1 MRGLLIALISLTF
14 NNAMADSLM
23 GLKEKYQPLSPLQ
36 QPRISSEQVLETD
49 ATILSP
55 LEEQVAE
62 IRSQEEE
69 GKNAETEKVYLDT
82 DYQFFQTLAVPNEDD
97 ELDLATKKDEVAVI
111 IEKNAIVNKT
121 VAGEIKTSAPKPLT
135 VKQGLAFD
143 KRRTLILKKIAKN
156 GQHVRACIIQH
167 QKPGIAFK
175 GTAMTLAW
183 ELEPSGKV
191 ENPQV
196 KATDVE
202 HQAIK
207 DCVLKSLA
215 EWNFS
220 DILKNKTKR
229 SHIEYT
235 YRFVNAGP
243 PAQAKN

>member
-1 MRGLLIALISLTF
+1 MRGLLITLLSLSF
-14 NNAMADSLM
+14 NTAMADSLM
-23 GLKEKYQPLSPLQ
+23 EQKEKYQPLSPLQ
-36 QPRISSEQVLETD
+36 QPSLNSEQVLEAD
-49 ATILSP
+49 ATVLTP

-69 GKNAETEKVYLDT
+69 SKNAQTEKIYLDT
-82 DYQFFQTLAVPNEDD
+82 DYQFFQALMVPNDED

-111 IEKNAIVNKT
+111 IEKNAQVNKA
-121 VAGEIKTSAPKPLT
+121 VAGEIKTSTPKLLT
-135 VKQGLAFD
+135 TKQGLEFD
-143 KRRTLILKKIAKN
+143 RRRTLILKKIAKN
-156 GQHVRACIIQH
+156 GQHVRACILQH

-183 ELEPSGKV
+183 DLEPSGKV

-196 KATDVE
+196 KSTDVE
-202 HQAIK
+202 LQEIK

-220 DILKNKTKR
+220 DVLKNKIKR
-229 SHIEYT
+229 SRIEYT
-235 YRFVNAGP
+235 YRFVNAAP